1 MKILYCLNRKDCIVN
16 RGNTLIKF
24 NNDGDDQE
32 LLYIANWHKYYNEEF
47 PKLKDLLKEGDVVID
62 VGANLGFFTLMISRL
77 IGEKGKIF
85 CFEPSKVIY
94 DKLKINISINN
105 ITNVIIENM
114 GLGVIEEEKILK
126 RDKRYSGMSSII
138 LNSGGAMIEEMIA
151 ITTIDN
157 YIKDKNIKIKFIKID
172 TEGFEP
178 QVLKGALN
186 LIKSQQPII
195 YIELGGG
202 KFFKSSVEALNILIE
217 NEYTLSINED
227 DLKYVRSGTNFIA
240 FPKKINRN

>member
-1 MKILYCLNRKDCIVN
+1 
-16 RGNTLIKF
+16 
-24 NNDGDDQE
+24 
-32 LLYIANWHKYYNEEF
+32 
-47 PKLKDLLKEGDVVID
+47 
-62 VGANLGFFTLMISRL
+62 
-77 IGEKGKIF
+77 
-85 CFEPSKVIY
+85 
-94 DKLKINISINN
+94 
-105 ITNVIIENM
+105 M